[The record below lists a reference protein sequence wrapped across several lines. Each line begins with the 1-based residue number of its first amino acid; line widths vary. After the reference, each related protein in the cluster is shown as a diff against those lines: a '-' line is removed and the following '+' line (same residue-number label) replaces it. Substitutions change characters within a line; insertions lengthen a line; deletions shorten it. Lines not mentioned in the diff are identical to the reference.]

1 MVHVSYRILLYN
13 IIVKLLSYVSFCPFC
28 VHIYDMCCILGT
40 AMSCVLVCKLVHVH
54 YRTSKSDS
62 ALRALAGSFAP
73 PRTEKTRTASG
84 PPMLSDDMSTPT
96 VEPEVCSK

>member
-1 MVHVSYRILLYN
+1 MIASGKSVVPVQVWLGKGTIYTHTD
-13 IIVKLLSYVSFCPFC
+13 KLFYV
-28 VHIYDMCCILGT
+28 Y
-40 AMSCVLVCKLVHVH
+40 

-96 VEPEVCSK
+96 TEPEVCSKFSMAKFPSLLKICGSRSGNYED

>member
-1 MVHVSYRILLYN
+1 MYHS
-13 IIVKLLSYVSFCPFC
+13 LLSMYIFM
-28 VHIYDMCCILGT
+28 MCCILGT
-40 AMSCVLVCKLVHVH
+40 AMPCVLVCKLVCVH

-84 PPMLSDDMSTPT
+84 PPMLSDDMSTPA

>member
-1 MVHVSYRILLYN
+1 
-13 IIVKLLSYVSFCPFC
+13 
-28 VHIYDMCCILGT
+28 MCCILGT

-54 YRTSKSDS
+54 YRTSKSDT

-96 VEPEVCSK
+96 VEPEVGSK

>member
-1 MVHVSYRILLYN
+1 M
-13 IIVKLLSYVSFCPFC
+13 PF
-28 VHIYDMCCILGT
+28 
-40 AMSCVLVCKLVHVH
+40 VLICKLICVH

-84 PPMLSDDMSTPT
+84 PPMLLDDMSSPA

>member
-1 MVHVSYRILLYN
+1 MSLARIVMRTNNLL
-13 IIVKLLSYVSFCPFC
+13 
-28 VHIYDMCCILGT
+28 CIL
-40 AMSCVLVCKLVHVH
+40 

-96 VEPEVCSK
+96 TEPEVCSNGLRFRALQLVSF